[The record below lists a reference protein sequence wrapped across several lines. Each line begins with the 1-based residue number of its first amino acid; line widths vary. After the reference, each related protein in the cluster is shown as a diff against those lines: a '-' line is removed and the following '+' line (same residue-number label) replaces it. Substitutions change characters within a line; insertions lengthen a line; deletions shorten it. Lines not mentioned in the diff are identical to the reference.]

1 MLTGRGGGGPLGS
14 RRLTT
19 TYGRTVISI
28 QRWQPPAAAST
39 HSERPVRRP
48 AAGSLLGP
56 AGGGQ
61 NINPVY
67 HLKQITG
74 LHYWPKH
81 WFDCGVQS
89 TMAAYD
95 EISTL
100 IAAMYY
106 TISHPCLS

>member
-61 NINPVY
+61 NINPNY
-67 HLKQITG
+67 R
-74 LHYWPKH
+74 
-81 WFDCGVQS
+81 F
-89 TMAAYD
+89 
-95 EISTL
+95 TL
-100 IAAMYY
+100 LAK
-106 TISHPCLS
+106 TLV